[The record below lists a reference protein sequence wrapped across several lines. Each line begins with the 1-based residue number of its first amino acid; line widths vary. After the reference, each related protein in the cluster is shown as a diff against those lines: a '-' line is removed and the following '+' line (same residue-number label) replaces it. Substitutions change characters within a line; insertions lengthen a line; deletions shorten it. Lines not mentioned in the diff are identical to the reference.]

1 MSDDTPKAKRGRP
14 RKKPD
19 YDRTEQ
25 IDVLLEKAVDLF
37 GEPFDDRKERSKDAP
52 SIRDVANAMDA
63 TPLKIRKILIT
74 TGYYSTELSRKV
86 QGLYAKGYS
95 IQQIMEETGL
105 KKSSVH
111 GYLPY
116 IKGNYNLPEA
126 TLDAEYSCIYRKRI
140 SVCERLCRKLDSPDV
155 EEYLWDAIVAFA
167 DYPFKTETGL
177 PMKYTVEGGEIFFNR
192 KEKSVTRATVMRAFA
207 KARQI
212 QKAEGYVSGP
222 KRLGTFG
229 ASYLYPIFLRI
240 GVCSSTPSSKGKK

>member
-177 PMKYTVEGGEIFFNR
+177 PMKYTVEG
-192 KEKSVTRATVMRAFA
+192 
-207 KARQI
+207 
-212 QKAEGYVSGP
+212 
-222 KRLGTFG
+222 
-229 ASYLYPIFLRI
+229 
-240 GVCSSTPSSKGKK
+240 

>member
-52 SIRDVANAMDA
+52 SIRDVANAMEM

-74 TGYYSTELSRKV
+74 TGHYSTELSRKV
-86 QGLYAKGYS
+86 QSLQEQGCC
-95 IQQIMEETGL
+95 IQQIMKQTGL
-105 KKSSVH
+105 KRASVH
-111 GYLPY
+111 AYLPY
-116 IKGNYNLPEA
+116 SKGSYNLSESS
-126 TLDAEYSCIYRKRI
+126 LNAERKKNYRNRK
-140 SVCERLCRKLDSPDV
+140 SVCERLCQNINLPDV
-155 EEYLWDAIVAFA
+155 EEYLWSAIVAFA

-177 PMKYTVEGGEIFFNR
+177 PMKYTVKGGEIFFNR
-192 KEKSVTRATVMRAFA
+192 KEKSVTRATVMRAFM

-212 QKAEGYVSGP
+212 QKAEGYVSGS

-240 GVCSSTPSSKGKK
+240 GVYSKNR